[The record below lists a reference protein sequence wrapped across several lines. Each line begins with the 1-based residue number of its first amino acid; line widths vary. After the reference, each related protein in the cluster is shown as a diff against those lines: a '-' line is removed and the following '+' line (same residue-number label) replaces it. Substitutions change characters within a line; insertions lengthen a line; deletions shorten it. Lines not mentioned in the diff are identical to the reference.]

1 MPKKYVA
8 YRHYNNFMYWCYE
21 RIELTEKEL
30 TPYIKKHL
38 GELKNIE
45 IYSFKDKVNID
56 LTIQL
61 KKVMKRYKSYVSI
74 TNKKRKEK
82 YK

>member
-45 IYSFKDKVNID
+45 IFTMENKIKVKINVN
-56 LTIQL
+56 LE
-61 KKVMKRYKSYVSI
+61 VM
-74 TNKKRKEK
+74 
-82 YK
+82 

>member
-8 YRHYNNFMYWCYE
+8 YRYHNNFMYWSYE

-45 IYSFKDKVNID
+45 IFTMENKIKVEINVN
-56 LTIQL
+56 LE
-61 KKVMKRYKSYVSI
+61 VM
-74 TNKKRKEK
+74 
-82 YK
+82 